1 MASQCTYYFEVLKA
15 YDDGID
21 SYPAGVYSAEG
32 YMGGFIGWQNRL
44 AWNSSRVWRQGPQ
57 GGVQVFRAGT
67 SIARAMRKKCKYV
80 TNNAELMKK
89 FAWIKL
95 RAKALRAK

>member
-1 MASQCTYYFEVLKA
+1 MYYFEVPKA

-21 SYPAGVYSAEG
+21 SYEAGVYSAQG
-32 YMGGFIGWQNRL
+32 YMHGFIGWQNRL
-44 AWNSSRVWRQGPQ
+44 AWNSSRLWCQGPQ

-67 SIARAMRKKCKYV
+67 RIARAIRKYKYV
-80 TNNAELMKK
+80 TNNAKLMQE

-95 RAKALRAK
+95 RAKALNLR